1 MTPLS
6 ALILG
11 LTAGGLSC
19 LAVQAGL
26 LISSL
31 ADETEDELEES
42 VIRSAKHRDF
52 SHRSNER
59 RRKVRIIGL
68 FLLAKLAA
76 YTTLGL
82 LLGLFG
88 KAVRLSPAANGWMQ
102 LLIALFM
109 IVTALR
115 LFDVHPIFRYF
126 AIEPPKRLRKWLKQ
140 RGDRANGDA
149 FEPLLLGALTVLIP
163 CGITQTVLAAAIVLR
178 NPFSSAVLVAS
189 FVIGT
194 FPLFFSAAYF
204 AARLGEKHEK
214 AFLKTSAILIL
225 IIGMW
230 SLNNS
235 FQILDAP
242 ISYSKIK
249 SALTSNNSANNNK
262 SESPDGT
269 IKLVASNSYSPQ
281 LQNAAANKPYKLII
295 ESKNLGGCGQYFTI
309 PKLGIQTELPA
320 NGTTEIDLPP
330 QPRGKLLLSCSMGMF
345 VAYINF
351 T

>member
-6 ALILG
+6 ALLLG

-42 VIRSAKHRDF
+42 VVRAAKNHNF
-52 SHRSNER
+52 SRGPNER

-76 YTTLGL
+76 YTTLGF

-88 KAVRLSPAANGWMQ
+88 KAIRLSPVASGWMQ

-115 LFDVHPIFRYF
+115 LFNVHPFFRYF
-126 AIEPPKRLRKWLKQ
+126 AIEPPKRLRKWLKK
-140 RGDRANGDA
+140 RGDRSNGDA
-149 FEPLLLGALTVLIP
+149 FEPLLLGGLTILIP
-163 CGITQTVLAAAIVLR
+163 CGITQTVLAAAIVLG
-178 NPFSSAVLVAS
+178 NPFTSALLVAS

-194 FPLFFSAAYF
+194 FPLFFGAAYF
-204 AARLGEKHEK
+204 AARLGESREK
-214 AFLKTSAILIL
+214 VFLKTSAILIL
-225 IIGMW
+225 IIGVW

-235 FQILDAP
+235 FQVLDAP
-242 ISYSKIK
+242 ISYTKIK
-249 SALTSNNSANNNK
+249 SALASNNSGDENK
-262 SESPDGT
+262 SNSTDGT
-269 IKLVASNSYSPQ
+269 IKLLASNNYSPQ
-281 LQNAAANKPYKLII
+281 LQKADANKPYKLVI

-309 PKLGIQTELPA
+309 PKLGIQTKLPA
-320 NGTTEIDLPP
+320 NGTTEINIPP
-330 QPRGKLLLSCSMGMF
+330 QPPGKLLLSCSMGMI